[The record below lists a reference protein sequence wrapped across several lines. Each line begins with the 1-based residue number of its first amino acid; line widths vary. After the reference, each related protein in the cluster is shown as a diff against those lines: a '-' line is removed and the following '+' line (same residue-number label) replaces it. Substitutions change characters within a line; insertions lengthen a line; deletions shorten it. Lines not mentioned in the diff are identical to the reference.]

1 VRILLDIWRQ
11 RGPSDPGGFVRYD
24 VADVSEHMSFLEML
38 DVLNQRL
45 VERGEDPVAF
55 DSDCREGICGMCGFL
70 VNGQAHGP
78 LRNATICQTHMRHF
92 ADGDVLRLEPW
103 RASAFPVVKDLVVDR
118 SAFDR
123 IIAAGGFVTV
133 RTGSAPEAN
142 SILVPKPAADRAME
156 AAACIGC
163 GACVAACPNASA
175 ALFTGAKI
183 THLGMLPQGQPER
196 GARSVAMAAQS
207 REEGF
212 GHCTTI
218 GECAAVCPAGIQLEV
233 IARMNR
239 DFLKATLSRREEGE
253 PLALVPRTSPMRFFE
268 SEPPSTGEP
277 LATSG
282 RTSAMRFA
290 GSDPTKTSR

>member
-1 VRILLDIWRQ
+1 MRIVLDIWRQ
-11 RGPSDPGGFVRYD
+11 RDARDAGGFVRYD
-24 VADVSEHMSFLEML
+24 VGDVTEHMSFLEML

-70 VNGQAHGP
+70 VNGEPHGP
-78 LRNATICQTHMRHF
+78 LPNATICQTHMRHF
-92 ADGDVLRLEPW
+92 GDGDVLRLEPW
-103 RASAFPVVKDLVVDR
+103 RASAFPVLKDLAVDR

-123 IIAAGGFVTV
+123 IIAAGGYVSV
-133 RTGSAPEAN
+133 RTGGAPEAN
-142 SILVPKPAADRAME
+142 AILVPKPAADRAME

-183 THLGMLPQGQPER
+183 AHLGVLPQGQPER
-196 GARSVAMAAQS
+196 GARVMSMSAQA
-207 REEGF
+207 RAEGF

-218 GECAAVCPAGIQLEV
+218 GECATVCPAGIKLEV

-239 DFLKATLSRREEGE
+239 DWLKASLTRREEAQ
-253 PLALVPRTSPMRFFE
+253 PLAIAPRTSPMRFYE
-268 SEPPSTGEP
+268 EAPPTVEPAKPGAS
-277 LATSG
+277 AT
-282 RTSAMRFA
+282 
-290 GSDPTKTSR
+290 TKS

>member
-1 VRILLDIWRQ
+1 VRIVLDIWRQ
-11 RGPSDPGGFVRYD
+11 RGARDAGRFVRYD
-24 VADVSEHMSFLEML
+24 MPDVTEHMSFLEML
-38 DVLNQRL
+38 DVLNHRL
-45 VERGEDPVAF
+45 VEQGEDPVAF

-70 VNGQAHGP
+70 VNGQPHGP

-92 ADGDVLRLEPW
+92 HDGELLRLEPW
-103 RASAFPVVKDLVVDR
+103 RAAAFPVLKDLAVDR

-123 IIAAGGFVTV
+123 IIAAGGYVSV

-142 SILVPKPAADRAME
+142 SILVPKDAADRSME

-183 THLGMLPQGQPER
+183 TALGVLPQGQAER
-196 GARSVAMAAQS
+196 GSRVVAMAAQA

-239 DFLKATLSRREEGE
+239 DWLRASLSRREISQ
-253 PLALVPRTSPMRFFE
+253 PVAIAPFTSPLRLYE
-268 SEPPSTGEP
+268 RE
-277 LATSG
+277 
-282 RTSAMRFA
+282 
-290 GSDPTKTSR
+290 PTKAEDAPVGAAPARDRSAR

>member
-1 VRILLDIWRQ
+1 
-11 RGPSDPGGFVRYD
+11 
-24 VADVSEHMSFLEML
+24 MSFLEML

-70 VNGQAHGP
+70 VNGVPHGP

-92 ADGDVLRLEPW
+92 SDGETLRLEPW
-103 RASAFPVVKDLVVDR
+103 RAAAFPVLRDLCVDR

-123 IIAAGGFVTV
+123 IIAAGGYVSV

-142 SILVPKPAADRAME
+142 AILVPKPAADRAME

-183 THLGMLPQGQPER
+183 AHLAALPQGQPER
-196 GARSVAMAAQS
+196 GARVIGMSEQA

-218 GECAAVCPAGIQLEV
+218 GECAAACPAGIQLEV
-233 IARMNR
+233 ISRMNR
-239 DFLKATLSRREEGE
+239 DFLKATLSRREQPEQ
-253 PLALVPRTSPMRFFE
+253 LARVARSSPMSFFM
-268 SEPPSTGEP
+268 SEPPAKRE
-277 LATSG
+277 
-282 RTSAMRFA
+282 
-290 GSDPTKTSR
+290 